1 MNALRAAAAFLALLL
16 LGAHLLR
23 WAGPLL
29 LLPVLAALVLPFLRS
44 VRAVR
49 LLQGLLGLAC
59 LEWLRTA
66 WMLAGERA
74 AAGQPFLRMLA
85 ILLAVAAFSGWAA
98 WFAGGRVDRR

>member
-29 LLPVLAALVLPFLRS
+29 LVLAALVLPFLRP